1 MNVVLWIIAGLLA
14 VMFFFAGLTKATQPV
29 AKLATKMAWVEDYS
43 PATVRLIGI
52 LEILGA
58 LGLILPA
65 ALGIV
70 PVLTP
75 LAAAGLAAI
84 MVPAAV
90 VHVRRGESSLVPVNV
105 VLFALAAFVAVMR
118 FGSHSF

>member
-29 AKLATKMAWVEDYS
+29 AKLATKMGWVEDYS